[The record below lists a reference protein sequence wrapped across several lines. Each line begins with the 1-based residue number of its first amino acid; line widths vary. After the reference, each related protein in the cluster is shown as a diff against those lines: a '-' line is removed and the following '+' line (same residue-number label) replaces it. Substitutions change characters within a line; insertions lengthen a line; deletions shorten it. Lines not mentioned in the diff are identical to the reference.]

1 DPQIPDCSC
10 TSLIFSRCPKLRF
23 GGVFLWLFAGVR
35 HKCLIDR
42 RLVSF
47 TAGLPCLA
55 SESVLFVF
63 GFIQH
68 LCEFFVSRKMMMQHI
83 ITP

>member
-1 DPQIPDCSC
+1 SC

-68 LCEFFVSRKMMMQHI
+68 LCEFLKKKKMMMQHI